1 MAILILLSKTPNT
14 LFAALSGNRCRCISA
29 DLPRRCIV
37 LIDRPKLWRIGAES
51 STGDHLCEGMMAEL
65 TTSQFLTFVLEV
77 VEQNGCHL
85 AEIDFDKKVIH
96 IEGAEEDKIECATA
110 LKDILG

>member
-1 MAILILLSKTPNT
+1 
-14 LFAALSGNRCRCISA
+14 
-29 DLPRRCIV
+29 
-37 LIDRPKLWRIGAES
+37 
-51 STGDHLCEGMMAEL
+51 MAEL

-77 VEQNGCHL
+77 VEQNGCL
-85 AEIDFDKKVIH
+85 LTEIDFDKKVIH